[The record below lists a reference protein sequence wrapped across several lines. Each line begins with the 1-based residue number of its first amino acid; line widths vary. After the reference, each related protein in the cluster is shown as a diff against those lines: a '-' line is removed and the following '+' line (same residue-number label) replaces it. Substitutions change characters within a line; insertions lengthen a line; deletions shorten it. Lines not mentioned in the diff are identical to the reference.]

1 MFSPSARARF
11 AQMLREQEE
20 EQRQRSMMGQ
30 LMAGREPRAA
40 APAQAGGGRGFP
52 EMLRRGAPRFGAG
65 IRGLMEA
72 IRRSQGQG
80 APITNQGPVPVPV
93 PQAQEMQAQE
103 MQTPVAQFA
112 NGGSVMQMPGIP
124 TLEQLAQP
132 NFQMQPASISEAPFT
147 QTNPVVPMAST
158 IGPAFGGMDQRV
170 YDWTAPKV
178 SGGQMQQPARGAPA
192 QTMGTST
199 YTPVDTSRLGGMN
212 IPGAEQI
219 AASALPG
226 IQERRRIV
234 TMEEQAAQE
243 RAAAEQRA
251 QQEAQAMRMSQLEE
265 MQRRQE
271 EFERQ
276 LAQQGQ
282 MSQQQFQDYRTSF
295 ESQLDERVNQ
305 GIMAELARR
314 DAAAQEAARAAAEQE
329 QQRVAA
335 AQAADAER
343 NRLAAAEA
351 EQRRIDTLRFLVPGF
366 FDALYG
372 TTPAP
377 GQDQDGYGAPGSVWG
392 GGNQN

>member
-1 MFSPSARARF
+1 
-11 AQMLREQEE
+11 MLREQEE

-40 APAQAGGGRGFP
+40 APAQAGGGMSAVDIF
-52 EMLRRGAPRFGAG
+52 RRNMPVRTPG

-72 IRRSQGQG
+72 VRRSQSE
-80 APITNQGPVPVPV
+80 AASPTNQGPV
-93 PQAQEMQAQE
+93 PQAQEMQA
-103 MQTPVAQFA
+103 PVAQFA

-147 QTNPVVPMAST
+147 QTNPLVPMAST

-178 SGGQMQQPARGAPA
+178 SGGQMQQPDRGAPA

-226 IQERRRIV
+226 IQERRRIA
-234 TMEEQAAQE
+234 TLEEQAAQE

-251 QQEAQAMRMSQLEE
+251 QEEAQAMRMSQLEE

-282 MSQQQFQDYRTSF
+282 MSQQQFQDYRSSF

-314 DAAAQEAARAAAEQE
+314 DAATQAAARAAAEQE
-329 QQRVAA
+329 AARVAA

-343 NRLAAAEA
+343 QRAAQAAAAAAEEA
-351 EQRRIDTLRFLVPGF
+351 RRREILTFLTGGF
-366 FDALYG
+366 FGAFDS
-372 TTPAP
+372 PAP
-377 GQDQDGYGAPGSVWG
+377 SSGPSYGAEGTVWG
-392 GGNQN
+392 GGNAN

>member
-72 IRRSQGQG
+72 VRRSQGQG
-80 APITNQGPVPVPV
+80 APITNQGPVP
-93 PQAQEMQAQE
+93 QAQEMQA
-103 MQTPVAQFA
+103 PVAQFA

-147 QTNPVVPMAST
+147 QTNPLVPMAST

-295 ESQLDERVNQ
+295 ESQLDQRVNQ

-335 AQAADAER
+335 AQAAEAER
-343 NRLAAAEA
+343 QRAAQAAAAEA
-351 EQRRIDTLRFLVPGF
+351 EQRRRADIESFAPGF
-366 FDALYG
+366 YDFFYG

-377 GQDQDGYGAPGSVWG
+377 GQDQGGYGAPGSVWG